1 MRLSRSRERDLA
13 ASALPRPRCAACDEA
28 VPAMVAFCA
37 GCASTAQRV
46 VAPDLPGEA
55 GTDAFAAFVYGGS
68 IAHAIVRMKY
78 EPRPDLA
85 RPLGDLLWASIE
97 PHCAAL
103 GNIIVVPVPLHPTRL
118 AERGFNQSALIAQCI
133 ARRLRAPLALAL
145 ARTRDTPRQ
154 TTLDRQGRVLNM
166 AGAFVVR
173 RVDPVANQTVLLVD
187 DVRAT
192 GATLAACAEALRCAG
207 AARVRAVAVAQAELS

>member
-1 MRLSRSRERDLA
+1 MRLSRSRERELA

-28 VPAMVAFCA
+28 VPATVAFCA
-37 GCASTAQRV
+37 ACASTAQRI
-46 VAPDLPGEA
+46 VATDGQGDA
-55 GTDAFAAFVYGGS
+55 STDAFAAFVYGGS

-103 GNIIVVPVPLHPTRL
+103 GDVVVVPVPLHPARL
-118 AERGFNQSALIAQCI
+118 AERGFNQSALIAHCV

-154 TTLDRQGRVLNM
+154 TTLDRQRRARNM

-173 RVDPVANQTVLLVD
+173 QVDTVANRTVVLVD
-187 DVRAT
+187 DVRTT
-192 GATLAACAEALRCAG
+192 GATLSACAAALRCAG
-207 AARVRAVAVAQAELS
+207 AARVRSVALAQAELL